1 MYSGAQGGKS
11 ALTEGCILALACGTA
26 VSGSVTP
33 LVQVIGKKVARE
45 TAKDSR
51 TLLRI
56 SDGCHYLLA
65 VLGADLKDPEEGS
78 VIQLLE
84 WTSGIHEGLPAVFV
98 DDWDQSSPDVFR
110 ILGQPVGVMTG
121 KATTTVTGTTTGSL
135 SSLPKNSKDQEPPPK
150 PEASILRSVATPLRK
165 RSDLADPVETSPS
178 IAGPRL
184 IAEGPPSAQ
193 LRDSHSLPLVPI
205 AQLSLFMQ
213 RCRIRARVLSKSGCR
228 TFTNAR
234 GTSKMFSMDL
244 MDAEGACTRAAC
256 FGAAVD
262 RFYATISVKKTYEIS
277 GAAVKQANP
286 RYCRYP
292 MQLTLDDRWTS
303 VSQLPEDG
311 SIPAIPYKFV
321 AIGELGHAPIGS
333 SCDVMAVIQ
342 SVDEAVSV
350 STRSSGVRMKRQVML
365 MDDSSASIAMNL
377 WGEKA
382 EMELA
387 VGCIV
392 FLRQARL
399 SDYLGRSLD
408 LNEGSFLEAN
418 PDDPR
423 AFRLQAWY
431 QKGRDEPVRQLSAV
445 VGPARGKKRN
455 IAEALAEDA
464 LLQAGVMPGTDRSVR
479 AVNFHQ
485 VSATVVAVRNER
497 AAPFYW
503 GCTTEVP
510 GFDKPRLCNKK
521 VENGQCAA
529 GHICPEPAAR
539 FNMLLQVADAFATV
553 HCRAFGAEAEVL
565 ADVPAA
571 EVAVLEDER
580 MAGNMQAEKTYTRI
594 FRNMFRR
601 WTLTLK
607 CRKENYEGRVR
618 LQVSVE
624 RCVPV
629 DFVAEGLQM
638 AHEVRRALCMV

>member
-1 MYSGAQGGKS
+1 
-11 ALTEGCILALACGTA
+11 
-26 VSGSVTP
+26 
-33 LVQVIGKKVARE
+33 
-45 TAKDSR
+45 
-51 TLLRI
+51 
-56 SDGCHYLLA
+56 
-65 VLGADLKDPEEGS
+65 
-78 VIQLLE
+78 
-84 WTSGIHEGLPAVFV
+84 
-98 DDWDQSSPDVFR
+98 
-110 ILGQPVGVMTG
+110 
-121 KATTTVTGTTTGSL
+121 
-135 SSLPKNSKDQEPPPK
+135 
-150 PEASILRSVATPLRK
+150 
-165 RSDLADPVETSPS
+165 
-178 IAGPRL
+178 
-184 IAEGPPSAQ
+184 
-193 LRDSHSLPLVPI
+193 
-205 AQLSLFMQ
+205 
-213 RCRIRARVLSKSGCR
+213 
-228 TFTNAR
+228 
-234 GTSKMFSMDL
+234 MFSMDL

-292 MQLTLDDRWTS
+292 MELTLDDRWTS

>member
-1 MYSGAQGGKS
+1 MLFDPQGVTG
-11 ALTEGCILALACGTA
+11 LTEGSIIPLASGEA
-26 VSGSVTP
+26 VAGSITP
-33 LVQVIGKKVARE
+33 LVQVIGKKIAKE
-45 TAKDSR
+45 NAKDTR

-56 SDGCHYLLA
+56 SDGRHYILA
-65 VLGADLKDPEEGS
+65 ILAPDLKDPVEGS

-84 WTSGIHEGLPAVFV
+84 WTNGTHEGLPAILVE
-98 DDWDQSSPDVFR
+98 DWDQSSPEAFR
-110 ILGQPVGVMTG
+110 ILGQPVGVPTIQGQGGQSGQGLTG
-121 KATTTVTGTTTGSL
+121 VPKQRKTEKVTQV
-135 SSLPKNSKDQEPPPK
+135 P
-150 PEASILRSVATPLRK
+150 PEAILRSVATPLR
-165 RSDLADPVETSPS
+165 RRNEPLDPVETSPS
-178 IAGPRL
+178 LAGSRL
-184 IAEGPPSAQ
+184 LAEGPPAASQ
-193 LRDSHSLPLVPI
+193 LQGHNLPLVPI
-205 AQLSLFMQ
+205 GQLSLFMQ

-228 TFTNAR
+228 SFTNAR
-234 GTSKMFSMDL
+234 GTSKLFSMDL
-244 MDAEGACTRAAC
+244 MDAEGACTRATC

-262 RFYATISVKKTYEIS
+262 KFFALINVKKTYEIN
-277 GAAVKQANP
+277 GASVKQANA
-286 RYCRYP
+286 RFCRYP
-292 MQLTLDDRWTS
+292 MELTLDERWAT
-303 VSQLPEDG
+303 VTLLPEDG

-321 AIGELGHAPIGS
+321 PITELSHAPFGS
-333 SCDVMAVIQ
+333 CYDVIAVVQ
-342 SVDEAVSV
+342 SMDEPVTVA
-350 STRSSGVRMKRQVML
+350 TRSNGPRMKRQVIL
-365 MDDSSASIAMNL
+365 MDDSGASIAMNL

-423 AFRLQAWY
+423 AFKLQAWY
-431 QKGRDEPVRQLSAV
+431 QNGGSREDPRQLLSAV
-445 VGPARGKKRN
+445 SGGALRGKKRN

-464 LLQAGVMPGTDRSVR
+464 LLQAGAGMDRSIR
-479 AVNFHQ
+479 TVNFHK

-510 GFDKPRLCNKK
+510 GFEKPRPCNKK

-539 FNMLLQVADAFATV
+539 FNLFLQVADAFATV
-553 HCRAFGAEAEVL
+553 HCRAFGAEAEML

-607 CRKENYEGRVR
+607 CRKENYEGRPRV
-618 LQVSVE
+618 QVSVE
-624 RCVPV
+624 RCSPV
-629 DFVAEGLQM
+629 DYVADGLQM
-638 AHEVRRALCMV
+638 AHEIRRALCM